1 MVDRHAALQL
11 SVHRP
16 AVLPH
21 PRRPPRRPVA
31 RCRLSGDHH
40 RFLELP
46 GSRGRPVDLADGR
59 RVQLWQGPAR
69 TDRPRQPR
77 LPVGVVPGGQRAQ
90 HGCRGP
96 PMITAQHVVNIVL
109 DEAAKLGGADET
121 MVLVSDKVE
130 ATLRWAGNSMTTN
143 GVSVSRNITVISV
156 VRRGASAHIGTVVSA
171 EVDPR
176 VIPGLVASSQDA
188 ARSAPAAVD
197 AAPLLADSGV
207 PADWDAP
214 VPGTGPLVFAD
225 VAESL
230 SRGFGGTDRLYG
242 FAHHSVSTTFLASST
257 GLRRRYTQ
265 PTGAVEINAKR
276 GDASAWAG
284 IGTTDFVDVP
294 TDSLLEQLSMR
305 LGWARRSVELP
316 AGRYETIMPPSAVA
330 DMMLYLAWSMA
341 GRGAQ
346 EGRTALSA
354 PGGGTRV
361 GERLTDLPLTLF
373 SDPMAPGLACTPF
386 VAVSSSSETVSL
398 FDNGMEIGQVDWIR
412 DGVINALAYPRATAA
427 KFDAKVA
434 VAADNLVMTGGSA
447 ELPDM
452 IAATE
457 RGLLLTTLWYIRE
470 VDPTTMLLTGLTRD
484 GVYLIEDGEVTA
496 AVNNFRFNE
505 SPLDLLRRVTEA
517 GASEKTLPRECSDW
531 ATRAAMPSLRIPDFY
546 MSSVSQAQ

>member
-1 MVDRHAALQL
+1 
-11 SVHRP
+11 
-16 AVLPH
+16 
-21 PRRPPRRPVA
+21 
-31 RCRLSGDHH
+31 
-40 RFLELP
+40 
-46 GSRGRPVDLADGR
+46 
-59 RVQLWQGPAR
+59 
-69 TDRPRQPR
+69 
-77 LPVGVVPGGQRAQ
+77 
-90 HGCRGP
+90 
-96 PMITAQHVVNIVL
+96 MITAQHVVNLVL
-109 DEAAKLGGADET
+109 DEAAKLGGATET
-121 MVLVSDKVE
+121 MVLVTDKVE

-143 GVSVSRNITVISV
+143 GVSVSRNIAVISV
-156 VRRGASAHIGTVVSA
+156 VRHGDSAHIGTVVSA

-176 VIPGLVASSQDA
+176 VIPGLVAASQEA
-188 ARSAPAAVD
+188 ARSAPEAGD
-197 AAPLLADSGV
+197 AAPLLADTGE

-225 VAESL
+225 VADSL
-230 SRGFGGTDRLYG
+230 SRAFRGADRLYG

-257 GLRRRYTQ
+257 GLRRRYSQ

-276 GDASAWAG
+276 GEASAWAG
-284 IGTTDFVDVP
+284 TGTADFVEVP
-294 TDSLLEQLSMR
+294 TDSLLEQLATR
-305 LGWARRSVELP
+305 LGWAERTVELP
-316 AGRYETIMPPSAVA
+316 AGRYETIMPPSTVA
-330 DMMLYLAWSMA
+330 DMMIYLAWSMS

-346 EGRTALSA
+346 EGRTAFSA

-386 VAVSSSSETVSL
+386 VAVSNSSETVSV
-398 FDNGMEIGQVDWIR
+398 FDNGMEIAQVDWIR

-434 VAADNLVMTGGSA
+434 VAADNLVMTGGPT
-447 ELPDM
+447 ELADM

-457 RGLLLTTLWYIRE
+457 RGLLLSTLWYIRE
-470 VDPTTMLLTGLTRD
+470 VDPTTLLLTGLTRD

-505 SPLDLLRRVTEA
+505 SPLDLLRRATEA
-517 GASEKTLPRECSDW
+517 GISEKTLPREWGDW